1 MQCLC
6 EFLLDSTA
14 AIAAAS
20 ASGSGA
26 PKSEEDAKA
35 LEVKKRKQK
44 ELLRHLQDLLQQS
57 ESDPQACCE
66 TLDYFLRRL
75 SSHQTQ
81 QRLQALKGLQMVLT
95 PIPAETA
102 AADVDM
108 EDAAAS
114 AGPSTDPADN
124 SWLLRHLP
132 SLPCFAEFY
141 PHISS
146 SLRSACQV
154 ENDPNAVGWY
164 IQFLCRYAPTDI
176 KDLAELCFDMAQ
188 IIVER
193 STILP
198 AILPGPQGGNSIA

>member
-14 AIAAAS
+14 AIAAAA
-20 ASGSGA
+20 ASSA

-108 EDAAAS
+108 EDP
-114 AGPSTDPADN
+114 G
-124 SWLLRHLP
+124 R
-132 SLPCFAEFY
+132 
-141 PHISS
+141 
-146 SLRSACQV
+146 
-154 ENDPNAVGWY
+154 
-164 IQFLCRYAPTDI
+164 QFNRTF
-176 KDLAELCFDMAQ
+176 LA
-188 IIVER
+188 
-193 STILP
+193 
-198 AILPGPQGGNSIA
+198 